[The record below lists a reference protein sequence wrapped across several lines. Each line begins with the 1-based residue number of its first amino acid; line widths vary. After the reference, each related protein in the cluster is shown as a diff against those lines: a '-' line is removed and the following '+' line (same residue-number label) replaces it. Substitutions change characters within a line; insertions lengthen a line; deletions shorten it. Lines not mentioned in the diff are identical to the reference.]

1 MTELIP
7 WTAED
12 FRRFVSAAH
21 ADRTGVAPRSRHD
34 AARRRRGAHADL
46 CPILGACM
54 RSTQPDASVH
64 LHVSP
69 PRMGSLPRPSPI
81 PAPAKI
87 RRSNCAKLTSS
98 PASRNPTA
106 RASLRSLAFAAALGY
121 TITITEFAPAR
132 ADITC
137 ADDPC
142 YEPEWAFVWQV
153 NAPSITAEYACA
165 DTAFADD
172 PLITIGNTVLQCE
185 LQRLAPAHTVLQF
198 NYEA

>member
-1 MTELIP
+1 MPVLNLQ
-7 WTAED
+7 A
-12 FRRFVSAAH
+12 
-21 ADRTGVAPRSRHD
+21 
-34 AARRRRGAHADL
+34 ADL
-46 CPILGACM
+46 AELFL
-54 RSTQPDASVH
+54 R
-64 LHVSP
+64 L
-69 PRMGSLPRPSPI
+69 LPRGRVWPKVMDALQPQAVAALMPTYQRLI
-81 PAPAKI
+81 ERDNNILVDAFPATTVE
-87 RRSNCAKLTSS
+87 LLYEWE
-98 PASRNPTA
+98 
-106 RASLRSLAFAAALGY
+106 ASLGLPDPCAGPDPTIEQRQAHVVARLTQSNGPSIPSLTAFAAALGY

-185 LQRLAPAHTVLQF
+185 MQRLAPAHTVLQF